1 MGVIGCLGEI
11 PFEVD
16 SVTIQTIQNAVWS
29 GSARYAVH
37 QIHGRDACGEF
48 VGRDLDTFSFSMQ
61 LYTQYGS
68 PPLPLLDKLWE
79 YERNGT
85 PVALTIGEK
94 GYGKELW
101 SVLSHTTQMEV
112 YSRAGNLI
120 GATVSV
126 QLQEY
131 TTTKGASL

>member
-11 PFEVD
+11 PFEAD
-16 SVTIQTIQNAVWS
+16 SVAIGTIRNAIWA
-29 GSARYAVH
+29 GAARYVVH
-37 QIHGRDACGEF
+37 QIHGQDACTEF
-48 VGRDLDTFSFSMQ
+48 LGREPDTFSFEMQ

-101 SVLSHTTQMEV
+101 SVLSHTTQMV
-112 YSRAGNLI
+112 AHDRAGNLI

-131 TTTKGASL
+131 TTKGASL